1 MKLDRAV
8 NIDDLR
14 AMAKARLP
22 RMVFDYIDGGADDE
36 VTLKH
41 SVSRFDDYQL
51 TGRVLRDVSKIDCST
66 IIMGQRTRLPFFISP
81 TASTR
86 LFHPAKGELAMAGAA
101 HEKKVI
107 YACSTLASQTVED
120 IAKANPGPK
129 WVQLYVWND
138 KEIVKT
144 FLKRAKAAGF
154 TGCILTVDMPVAGN
168 RERDPRN
175 NFAVP
180 PTPNA
185 KIASQVLARPGWLWD
200 LIRSPKIT
208 PANFNHLRGGDAGA
222 KGGIIGFVNEQFSRS
237 VAWEDVKW
245 MRDFWDGGFAIKGIA
260 RAEDAMNAVSLGAD
274 AVWVSNHGGRQ
285 LDTSVPT
292 IDLLPEIVDAASLD
306 EAPSTDDESSA
317 MGIQPP
323 PASPSPKADIPE
335 LDHSEMNQPPVPVE
349 RGIVDL
355 PVEAAT
361 ASPPPLVPP
370 APAAARSS
378 VADQLIREME
388 AARIAGQARQV
399 PPSSGPPRRL
409 RI

>member
-14 AMAKARLP
+14 RMAKRRLP

-51 TGRVLRDVSKIDCST
+51 TWRALRDISRIDCST
-66 IIMGQRTRLPFFISP
+66 SIMGQKTRLPFFISP

-86 LFHPAKGELAMAGAA
+86 LFHPAEGELAMARAA

-120 IAKANPGPK
+120 IAQANPGPK

-138 KEIVKT
+138 KEIVRT

-175 NFAVP
+175 HFAVP
-180 PTPNA
+180 PTPNV
-185 KIASQVLARPGWLWD
+185 KIARQVLSRPGWLWD
-200 LIRSPKIT
+200 LVRSPKIT
-208 PANFNHLRGGDAGA
+208 PANFNHLRGGDAGET
-222 KGGIIGFVNEQFSRS
+222 GGIIGFVNQQFSRS
-237 VAWEDVKW
+237 VTWDDVKW
-245 MRDFWDGGFAIKGIA
+245 MRDAWDGGFAIKGIS
-260 RAEDAMNAVSLGAD
+260 RAEDAKNAVGIGAD

-285 LDTSVPT
+285 LDTSVPV
-292 IDLLPEIVDAASLD
+292 IDLLPEIAEAVRGRADIIADGGVRRGAHVAKLLMRGATGVALGRASLFGLGAGGQPGVEKALTIIED
-306 EAPSTDDESSA
+306 EFRRTMSLLGA
-317 MGIQPP
+317 G
-323 PASPSPKADIPE
+323 DIGE
-335 LDHSEMNQPPVPVE
+335 LDP
-349 RGIVDL
+349 DL
-355 PVEAAT
+355 MR
-361 ASPPPLVPP
+361 
-370 APAAARSS
+370 APKF
-378 VADQLIREME
+378 
-388 AARIAGQARQV
+388 
-399 PPSSGPPRRL
+399 
-409 RI
+409 

>member
-1 MKLDRAV
+1 MRKGDRAAMKLDRAN

-14 AMAKARLP
+14 KMAKAKLP

-66 IIMGQRTRLPFFISP
+66 TIMGQKTRLPFFISP

-101 HEKKVI
+101 HEKKVV
-107 YACSTLASQTVED
+107 YCCSTLASQTVED

-129 WVQLYVWND
+129 WVQLYVWHD

-175 NFAVP
+175 HFSVP
-180 PTPNA
+180 PTPNL

-200 LIRSPKIT
+200 LVRSPKIT
-208 PANFNHLRGGDAGA
+208 PANFKHLRGGDAGA

-245 MRDFWDGGFAIKGIA
+245 MRDFWEGGFAIKGIA
-260 RAEDAMNAVSLGAD
+260 RAEDAKNAVALGAD

-285 LDTSVPT
+285 LDTSVPV
-292 IDLLPEIVDAASLD
+292 IDLLPEIVDAVRGRADIIADGGVRRGSHVAKLLMRGATGVALGRASLFGLGAGGQAGVEKALTIMED
-306 EAPSTDDESSA
+306 EFRRTMALLGATNLGELD
-317 MGIQPP
+317 
-323 PASPSPKADIPE
+323 PE
-335 LDHSEMNQPPVPVE
+335 LM
-349 RGIVDL
+349 
-355 PVEAAT
+355 
-361 ASPPPLVPP
+361 
-370 APAAARSS
+370 
-378 VADQLIREME
+378 
-388 AARIAGQARQV
+388 RI
-399 PPSSGPPRRL
+399 PKF
-409 RI
+409 